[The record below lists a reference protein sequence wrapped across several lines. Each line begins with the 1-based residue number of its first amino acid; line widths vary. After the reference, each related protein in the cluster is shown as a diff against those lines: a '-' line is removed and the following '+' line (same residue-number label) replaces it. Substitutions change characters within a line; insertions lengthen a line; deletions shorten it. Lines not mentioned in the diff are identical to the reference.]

1 MPHSRRDVYAP
12 QATLGRLLAQAITGL
27 DIAVIVEQDHVGNA
41 LQYEERFGFRRVA
54 MTMRPDI
61 CFPQQDVE
69 KAVRVVRHAGME
81 IMIHAQARRFRGKRG
96 HLIEK
101 SAGDWLHFSHGFKDS
116 QNVI

>member
-1 MPHSRRDVYAP
+1 MPDSGRNVYAP
-12 QATLGRLLAQAITGL
+12 QATIGRLLAQPVTGL
-27 DIAVIVEQDHVGNA
+27 DSAVIVEQDHVGKA

-54 MTMRPDI
+54 MAMRTDI
-61 CFPQQDVE
+61 CSLQQDVE